1 MRRTGQNEMRFAGQ
15 KRCAEV
21 AKLMRRP
28 GQKPCEYAD
37 TKQQVFFSYKSVGLQ
52 HIFRSV

>member
-28 GQKPCEYAD
+28 GQKPCEYA
-37 TKQQVFFSYKSVGLQ
+37 TLIGRKEHGY
-52 HIFRSV
+52 RSGIVYAN